1 MPKSYSQL
9 CRENLKQV
17 KDSGYELDCHGKIK
31 DAGDRLW
38 SMKTK
43 AVNPYSYKNRY
54 YQVGNKQG
62 A

>member
-1 MPKSYSQL
+1 MNYL
-9 CRENLKQV
+9 GYCLKHKEQI
-17 KDSGYELDCHGKIK
+17 KDAGYELDCHGKIK

-38 SMKTK
+38 SMKVK
-43 AVNPYSYKNRY
+43 DPNPYSYKNKY